1 MTEDRKRINN
11 KNNKII
17 KRLLLQNLQTFPSLS

>member
-1 MTEDRKRINN
+1 MASKLFIKKKEKMIKYKVEYNN

-17 KRLLLQNLQTFPSLS
+17 K